1 VATVAKTRYVDVTCP
16 VCRLPRSIT
25 RRQARRIG
33 KGETD
38 GRCRS
43 CRHPQ
48 PDRPPPDEEDYR
60 FWLEWAGATLDG
72 GTAVAYVRA
81 HGLPP
86 AIGELAA
93 AVSAIPFNGNE
104 R

>member
-1 VATVAKTRYVDVTCP
+1 VAVRARASYVDVACP

-25 RRQARRIG
+25 RRQARRITTG
-33 KGETD
+33 QAD

-48 PDRPPPDEEDYR
+48 PERPPPDESDYR
-60 FWLEWAGATLDG
+60 FWLEWAGVTLNGD
-72 GTAVAYVRA
+72 TASEYVFA

-86 AIGELAA
+86 ALGELAA
-93 AVSAIPFNGNE
+93 ALFGVTVNGSE